1 MKSARLQ
8 SKFVFT
14 VGEFANGSGVQ
25 SEGGEP
31 TEGGLPELSK
41 ELRQVTNLLC
51 VVKMSSATSC

>member
-14 VGEFANGSGVQ
+14 VGEFDGSGVQ